1 MAIATSTAIALGLAA
16 AASAAQAVN
25 QRNMLKKQD
34 AQAAEGIRGQAAN
47 QREASA
53 RINRTISD
61 IGKSDSGKAKKTAGK
76 QYLDQVQRSLAQ
88 ANAGLTARGLS
99 SEFDERAGG
108 AAASNVGFGNE
119 TADLLA
125 RMDAP
130 VLQRQAEGNAVGDT
144 GMDLSRIGG
153 NVQGDQFVNNM
164 KIQGIRKNPYVDI
177 IAGLMGGAARGM
189 AGGGGGTGGTI
200 DVGRTTFV

>member
-1 MAIATSTAIALGLAA
+1 MAIGTTTALLLTLAA
-16 AASAAQAVN
+16 AGASAAN
-25 QRNMLKKQD
+25 QQRMLKKQD
-34 AQAAEGIRGQAAN
+34 EQAAAGIRGQAEN
-47 QREASA
+47 QREATA
-53 RINRTISD
+53 NINRTISE
-61 IGKSDSGKAKKTAGK
+61 IGKSDAAGAKKTVGK

-88 ANAGLTARGLS
+88 ANAGLATRGLS

-130 VLQRQAEGNAVGDT
+130 VTQRQAEGNIVGDT
-144 GMDLSRIGG
+144 SMDLSRIGG

-177 IAGLMGGAARGM
+177 IAGLMGGAARG
-189 AGGGGGTGGTI
+189 ATGGSGGGMTI
-200 DVGRTTFV
+200 NAGRTTFV